1 MRRNGFVLSVL
12 VVILITS
19 VCVGCNNASN
29 PRAYQLDYYMD
40 TIQGHVI
47 ISAVCSRNDGNGI
60 CVSSIKIGSTGTVAS
75 KADNIIKTSFV
86 WQDSRNKEFPVYMT
100 NEGSCF
106 VIRRSKSGENYRAY
120 LGKEVSE
127 QIQRELEM
135 KEN

>member
-1 MRRNGFVLSVL
+1 MRKSLFVVLSLL
-12 VVILITS
+12 VISITS
-19 VCVGCNNASN
+19 VGCGHESN
-29 PRAYQLDYYMD
+29 PRDYRLDYYMD

-60 CVSSIKIGSTGTVAS
+60 SVSSIEIESTGTVGS

-86 WQDSRNKEFPVYMT
+86 WQDSRNEEFPVYMT

-106 VIRRSKSGENYRAY
+106 VIRRSKSGESYRAY